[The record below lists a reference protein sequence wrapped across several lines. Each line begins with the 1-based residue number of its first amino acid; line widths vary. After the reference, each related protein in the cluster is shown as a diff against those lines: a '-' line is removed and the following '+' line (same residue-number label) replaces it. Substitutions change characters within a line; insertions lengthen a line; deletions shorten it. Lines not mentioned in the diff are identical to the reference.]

1 MQGERRG
8 NAGRNVRG
16 AWWTREE
23 RFHDVTLKE
32 GKMVGKRGA
41 SLVTKPQGTGITN
54 SLSVVVKAATVVLD
68 AVVKR
73 RGGGCCVGGGGC
85 EA

>member
-1 MQGERRG
+1 MKWQLERNAREVQGERRG

-54 SLSVVVKAATVVLD
+54 SLSATHLGPPFSVL
-68 AVVKR
+68 ASF
-73 RGGGCCVGGGGC
+73 
-85 EA
+85 A